1 MSSLK
6 ERALEAHKAQR
17 DENATKAHQAREDS
31 LTNLIENW
39 EDRWKSRLD
48 EAPPCPHRAEFGW
61 DAVTD
66 SSHRAERKSGWLFE
80 VDDVEFIYIPRDG
93 INVVLTCPDCGERM
107 AESFYGIVNLGDRL
121 KKQRT
126 LFHKCHQVAARELA
140 YAIRAATDAT
150 GLSPHRMFDEAME
163 IRSTWRT

>member
-6 ERALEAHKAQR
+6 EQALAAHKASR
-17 DENATKAHQAREDS
+17 DEGITKRHQEREDT
-31 LTNLIENW
+31 LTNLIDNW
-39 EDRWKSRLD
+39 ESRWAHRLD
-48 EAPPCPHRAEFGW
+48 EAPPCPDRNEFGW
-61 DAVTD
+61 DTVTGG
-66 SSHRAERKSGWLFE
+66 HRQGHISGWLFE
-80 VDDVEFIYIPRDG
+80 IDDVEFIYPEREG
-93 INVVLTCPDCGERM
+93 LHVVLTCPDCGERQG
-107 AESFYGIVNLGDRL
+107 ESFYGIVNLGDRL